1 MGRTSLV
8 TGNEVWHPC
17 YVSNKSKQY
26 VQTYVCTQ
34 FTSLKASLRETFK
47 MASKDEEKDSYHN
60 EWRQIKEEI
69 TCSICGDLFKD
80 PKTLPCLHTFCK
92 ECIQTSIDTE
102 ERMKGQKAC
111 PLCRSPLPKDG
122 IASIPT
128 NFTTNRLIEI
138 FNSRRTSD
146 RDSSRLT
153 VKCDECDSEDSAVA
167 RMWCVDC
174 EKSLCEECYKP
185 HTKFKSLKSHKTV
198 TIDEFTKSP
207 KALLG
212 ASAKPQYCSEH
223 DDQPLELYCNTCA
236 QLICRDCTYV
246 DHPRGEHQFEFLKK
260 AVGSKQAKIKEI
272 ATPLQSLL
280 DRVETAIRDNETS
293 KKEVDKRCDG
303 HGDEVHSFFK
313 DLHKIL
319 DAQEAKVLQNIDVI
333 RSMSHKFLDAQRKDI
348 LSLEKQL
355 NDCNDSV
362 SGMIAT
368 VQKY

>member
-1 MGRTSLV
+1 MRSV
-8 TGNEVWHPC
+8 
-17 YVSNKSKQY
+17 
-26 VQTYVCTQ
+26 
-34 FTSLKASLRETFK
+34 
-47 MASKDEEKDSYHN
+47 
-60 EWRQIKEEI
+60 
-69 TCSICGDLFKD
+69 DLSR
-80 PKTLPCLHTFCK
+80 LH
-92 ECIQTSIDTE
+92 
-102 ERMKGQKAC
+102 
-111 PLCRSPLPKDG
+111 LCR
-122 IASIPT
+122 
-128 NFTTNRLIEI
+128 
-138 FNSRRTSD
+138 
-146 RDSSRLT
+146 
-153 VKCDECDSEDSAVA
+153 
-167 RMWCVDC
+167 
-174 EKSLCEECYKP
+174 
-185 HTKFKSLKSHKTV
+185 
-198 TIDEFTKSP
+198 
-207 KALLG
+207 
-212 ASAKPQYCSEH
+212 
-223 DDQPLELYCNTCA
+223 
-236 QLICRDCTYV
+236 

-260 AVGSKQAKIKEI
+260 VVGSKQAKIKEI